1 MRCNSCQPWNLI
13 VFFPVPAKNAPGVKK
28 HVGIRRLPSDSSN
41 NNTER
46 SPVPTRKSHSC
57 VSHSHGAP
65 AKTRSRPNSASRIP
79 DTSVDDIENHP
90 LQEAVHF
97 KPLPTRIEPPED
109 AAILLEEGEV
119 IELEMNGMISSP
131 FRGISLKDFEQQRKL
146 VEEQNRHKVQI
157 LQKAI
162 EQQ

>member
-1 MRCNSCQPWNLI
+1 M
-13 VFFPVPAKNAPGVKK
+13 
-28 HVGIRRLPSDSSN
+28 
-41 NNTER
+41 ER
-46 SPVPTRKSHSC
+46 SPVPTRKAHSC
-57 VSHSHGAP
+57 VSHSHAAP
-65 AKTRSRPNSASRIP
+65 TAKTKSRPNSASCIP

-97 KPLPTRIEPPED
+97 KPLPTQIEPPED
-109 AAILLEEGEV
+109 VAVLMEEGEV
-119 IELEMNGMISSP
+119 IELEANDDSMTSP
-131 FRGISLKDFEQQRKL
+131 FRGVSLKDFEQQRKM

>member
-1 MRCNSCQPWNLI
+1 M
-13 VFFPVPAKNAPGVKK
+13 
-28 HVGIRRLPSDSSN
+28 
-41 NNTER
+41 ER
-46 SPVPTRKSHSC
+46 SPVPTRKAHSC
-57 VSHSHGAP
+57 VSHSHAAQT
-65 AKTRSRPNSASRIP
+65 AKTKSRPNSTSCIP

-109 AAILLEEGEV
+109 VAVLMEEGEV
-119 IELEMNGMISSP
+119 IELEANDDSMTSP
-131 FRGISLKDFEQQRKL
+131 FRGVSLKDFEQQRKM

>member
-1 MRCNSCQPWNLI
+1 MI
-13 VFFPVPAKNAPGVKK
+13 PVKTAPTVKK
-28 HVGIRRLPSDSSN
+28 HIGLRRVPSDTTN
-41 NNTER
+41 NNMER
-46 SPVPTRKSHSC
+46 SPVPTRKAHSC

-65 AKTRSRPNSASRIP
+65 TAKTKSRPNSASRIP

-90 LQEAVHF
+90 LQEVVHF
-97 KPLPTRIEPPED
+97 KPLPIRIQPPED

-119 IELEMNGMISSP
+119 IELEMNNESMSSP
-131 FRGISLKDFEQQRKL
+131 FRGISLKDFEQQRKM